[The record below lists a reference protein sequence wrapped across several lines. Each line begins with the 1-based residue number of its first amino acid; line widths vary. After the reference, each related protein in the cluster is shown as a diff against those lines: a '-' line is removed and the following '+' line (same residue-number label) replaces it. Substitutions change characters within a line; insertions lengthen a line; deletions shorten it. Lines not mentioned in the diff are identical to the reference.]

1 MIRTK
6 AVPEIPLRFCSFPL
20 RLGSRNHHDTSRS
33 VAGDAQGD
41 GEGGVAPG
49 DGGESI
55 LRVHWVAV
63 PEAVRARRVNRLAG
77 ARDRLLQGAR
87 MIIGSPCALLASH
100 GASLTSRFDSQMA
113 KLRHKFTRNWFALWH
128 DPAAPADDLMLL
140 VYEIWVFH
148 DRNGRDG

>member
-1 MIRTK
+1 MCGSAETTATQCGAQVRMSQAMGFEGVDLSKFKGMPAAEMEAFAIHDG
-6 AVPEIPLRFCSFPL
+6 ASF
-20 RLGSRNHHDTSRS
+20 
-33 VAGDAQGD
+33 
-41 GEGGVAPG
+41 
-49 DGGESI
+49 

-63 PEAVRARRVNRLAG
+63 PEALRARRVNRLAG